1 MATDPPGAPVAN
13 PSRDGA
19 HLRHQ
24 GPVPTSLRATGEAKD
39 MTLDELAAFIEDAS
53 KAGIPGDRNIR
64 AELSYSGK
72 IKEVEIVLSEDD
84 D

>member
-1 MATDPPGAPVAN
+1 
-13 PSRDGA
+13 
-19 HLRHQ
+19 
-24 GPVPTSLRATGEAKD
+24 